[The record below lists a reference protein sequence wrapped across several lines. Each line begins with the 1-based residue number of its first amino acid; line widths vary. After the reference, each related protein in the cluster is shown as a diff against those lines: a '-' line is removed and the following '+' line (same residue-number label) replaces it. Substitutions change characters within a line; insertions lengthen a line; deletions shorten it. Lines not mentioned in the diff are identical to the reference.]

1 MHRYLLSV
9 ENLSWHVA
17 EKSILDDVSFSL
29 DKGEFLGVVGRNG
42 AGKTSLLR
50 FLYGHSTPSD
60 GTIHFNNKA
69 LAEYPRKELAKHIA
83 VVSQQ
88 SEMVF
93 SLSLSEI
100 VRLGLLPQKSW
111 FDGDSDQDRAK
122 VANALDKVG
131 LSGLEDHRF
140 DQLSGGE
147 QQRGLIARALVQG
160 AELLLM
166 DEPTNHLDIH
176 YQYQIMA
183 LVKQLGLTVIVSVHD
198 LNLATEF
205 CDRLLFLDKGRII
218 ANGPPEEILTRD
230 RLEKVFQLPC
240 YLDQHPFTSKLRVS
254 FAPTRHPG

>member
-9 ENLSWHVA
+9 ENLSWHVSG
-17 EKSILDDVSFSL
+17 KPILGDVNFSI
-29 DKGEFLGVVGRNG
+29 DKGEFLGVIGRNG

-50 FLYGHSTPSD
+50 FLYRHSTPSA
-60 GTIHFNNKA
+60 GTIHFKTKA
-69 LAEYPRKELAKHIA
+69 LTEYSRKELAKHIA

-88 SEMVF
+88 SDMVF
-93 SLSLSEI
+93 SLSLGEV

-111 FDGDSDQDRAK
+111 FDGDSDEDRTK
-122 VANALDKVG
+122 IVNALQKVG
-131 LSGLEDHRF
+131 LNGLEKHRF

-160 AELLLM
+160 AELILM

-198 LNLATEF
+198 LNLAAEF

-218 ANGPPEEILTRD
+218 ADGPPQEILTRD

-254 FAPTRHPG
+254 FAPTREPG